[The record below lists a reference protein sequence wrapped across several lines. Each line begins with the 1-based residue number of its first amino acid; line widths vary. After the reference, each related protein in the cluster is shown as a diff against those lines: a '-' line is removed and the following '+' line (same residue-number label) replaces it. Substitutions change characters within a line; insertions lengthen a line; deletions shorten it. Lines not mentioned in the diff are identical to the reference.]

1 MTADVLSVVSDA
13 IKILGPAM
21 ITALLAYLIAKAQ
34 MSHKLKELDNT
45 HDFSAR
51 KYLFNHYKERG
62 QQLHKKYK
70 ELNNSLS
77 NLMGFTIGY
86 TLTDKENEKEFM
98 RRMAEVIRSYSTL
111 TPMDLRIT
119 KKEMKKNELQDT
131 SEFGELDSYI
141 EKVRS
146 FNQNDTLS
154 AVQKNI
160 VTLLE
165 IYAHLYYCQQLL
177 LEKEGDK
184 IFQKYLN

>member
-1 MTADVLSVVSDA
+1 VTLSIS
-13 IKILGPAM
+13 KEERNREYK
-21 ITALLAYLIAKAQ
+21 TY
-34 MSHKLKELDNT
+34 LKEV
-45 HDFSAR
+45 F
-51 KYLFNHYKERG
+51 
-62 QQLHKKYK
+62 
-70 ELNNSLS
+70 
-77 NLMGFTIGY
+77 
-86 TLTDKENEKEFM
+86 EN
-98 RRMAEVIRSYSTL
+98 VYST
-111 TPMDLRIT
+111 
-119 KKEMKKNELQDT
+119 LQDT